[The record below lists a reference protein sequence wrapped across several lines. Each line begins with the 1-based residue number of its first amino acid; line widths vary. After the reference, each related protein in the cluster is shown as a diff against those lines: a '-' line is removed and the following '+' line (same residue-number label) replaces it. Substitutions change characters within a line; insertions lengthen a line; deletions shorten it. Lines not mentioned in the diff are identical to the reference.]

1 LASDHDH
8 DIDAEDGENE
18 EDSNANAIIAKSPTE
33 AQQRVRSKGK
43 KNSLDDYL
51 AKPEH
56 TALSMIRMKYGSNH
70 PAVELMKLRL
80 DEAKYIDKEASLVAQ
95 NDLISQSDKFNL
107 KFIIHSMS
115 IITSRSSA
123 TPKAL
128 SISSITCKTPSKVI
142 TKTEL
147 NLESLPKHNNEV
159 IKM

>member
-1 LASDHDH
+1 
-8 DIDAEDGENE
+8 
-18 EDSNANAIIAKSPTE
+18 
-33 AQQRVRSKGK
+33 
-43 KNSLDDYL
+43 
-51 AKPEH
+51 
-56 TALSMIRMKYGSNH
+56 MIKMKYGSNH

-80 DEAKYIDKEASLVAQ
+80 DEVKYIDKEACLVAQ
-95 NDLISQSDKFNL
+95 NDLISNQTGKFNL

-115 IITSRSSA
+115 IITGRSSA
-123 TPKAL
+123 TPKTL